1 MQSLWDPNMV
11 THLSILSKKVTVRE
25 VCIPHILIE
34 VNLEVEPISPKQR
47 VTKTCNWRLTS

>member
-1 MQSLWDPNMV
+1 MQSLWDPNLAIC
-11 THLSILSKKVTVRE
+11 LSILSREVTMRE
-25 VCIPHILIE
+25 VCIPHILIG